1 MEPFLQILFSTVYT
15 SQMMAEK
22 KVKILAVLSH
32 RIILFYVRVRILNR
46 DGNISI
52 LFHQLLEE
60 QLFSILYYAA
70 DELRVAAS
78 QHFKN
83 FADHEVLIKS
93 F

>member
-22 KVKILAVLSH
+22 IIKILAVLSH
-32 RIILFYVRVRILNR
+32 RIILFYVRFRILNR

-52 LFHQLLEE
+52 LFHQL
-60 QLFSILYYAA
+60 FSILYYAA
-70 DELRVAAS
+70 DESRVAAS

>member
-1 MEPFLQILFSTVYT
+1 MNLKPCNSRRVKIPTTKNV
-15 SQMMAEK
+15 EK
-22 KVKILAVLSH
+22 KIKILAVLSH
-32 RIILFYVRVRILNR
+32 RIILFYVRFRILKR

-52 LFHQLLEE
+52 LFHQL
-60 QLFSILYYAA
+60 FSILYYAA
-70 DELRVAAS
+70 DESRVAAS